1 MGDCVRVRFD
11 FNIIPQT
18 ANTTVEVWIIWQ
30 PRLADG
36 TPTFTFPLTGTPSF
50 YGTGVVGRQ
59 FLNRPTLSAYFASE
73 EDVNAR
79 ALLAVKADNPIQIA
93 PLTTLVIIER

>member
-1 MGDCVRVRFD
+1 MAV
-11 FNIIPQT
+11 
-18 ANTTVEVWIIWQ
+18 IWQ
-30 PRLADG
+30 TRTADG

-50 YGTGVVGRQ
+50 YGTGVVGRT

-79 ALLAVKADNPIQIA
+79 ALLAIKADNPIQVA